1 MCGILA
7 IASSTPLPPDLD
19 RSPAWR
25 GAMERLG
32 TRGPDATGA
41 WTAPDAPLR
50 FGHTRLAIQDLSDAG
65 AQPMTDPSGR
75 VAIVFNGEIY
85 NAPALRRELL
95 SSGPPFHGTS
105 DTEVLLRAFLAWGI
119 ERTLDRAQGMFALLI
134 WDGRSGELHGA
145 VDPTGQ
151 KPLYLAERDGA
162 IGLASDAIALRR
174 AFATGAALSYTG
186 LCHVLRL
193 GYCPAPMTVWTG
205 IQKLEPGTRLRWTA
219 KDGLT
224 RRRYWQAPEAIDHA
238 GAREPFAELFTRVVS
253 EHLLSDVPVALL
265 LSAGI
270 DSGAIALALRDAG
283 ASPECVTLAM
293 AGEHDESGDARA
305 LADHLGLSH
314 TRVEFA
320 DTPLDDLLGEAVCA
334 FDEPQVY
341 GALLT
346 QTRVATAARAHAK
359 VVLTGD
365 GGDEA
370 FAGYAWHDRPP
381 RGENQRLALSEH
393 ATRVMPWFSA
403 SDAARL
409 LEPLRQRAEPVYTE
423 EAAIETLLPH
433 DRPALPWPRRA
444 QRLDLAGFCAGS
456 ILPKVD
462 RASMRVGLEMR
473 APLLDRRI
481 LEWAIS
487 RPVVPGEGP
496 KAPLRSMLTGR
507 VPERTLTRP
516 KQGFSLRIAD
526 PTRWH
531 DHAERLAGRPFM
543 THALDPSWTSAC
555 ERGAPYAHSRAYALT
570 FLARWAEA
578 HGAC

>member
-7 IASSTPLPPDLD
+7 IASPTPLAPDLD

-32 TRGPDATGA
+32 PRGPDGA
-41 WTAPDAPLR
+41 GVWRSPEGDAL

-85 NAPALRRELL
+85 NAPALRRELAHA
-95 SSGPPFHGTS
+95 GAAFRGTS
-105 DTEVLLRAFLAWGI
+105 DTEVLLHAFLAWGLD
-119 ERTLDRAQGMFALLI
+119 RTLERVEGMFALLI
-134 WDGRSGELHGA
+134 RDGRTGELHGA

-151 KPLYLAERDGA
+151 KPLYLAEAAGSIA
-162 IGLASDAIALRR
+162 IASDAIALRR
-174 AFATGAALSYTG
+174 AVLANAPLSYTG

-193 GYCPAPMTVWTG
+193 GYCPAPATAWAG
-205 IQKLEPGTRLRWTA
+205 IRKLAPGTRVRWSA
-219 KDGLT
+219 PGGLT
-224 RRRYWQAPEAIDHA
+224 TRRYWEAPEAIDR
-238 GAREPFAELFTRVVS
+238 ARSAEPFAELLTRVVS

-270 DSGAIALALRDAG
+270 DSGALALALRDAG
-283 ASPECVTLAM
+283 ATPGCVTLAM
-293 AGEHDESGDARA
+293 AGEHDESADARA
-305 LADHLGLSH
+305 LADHLGLPH
-314 TRVEFA
+314 TRVEFT
-320 DTPLDDLLGEAVCA
+320 DSPLDDLVDEAARA
-334 FDEPQVY
+334 FDEPQVF

-346 QTRVATAARAHAK
+346 QTRVASAARAQAK

-370 FAGYAWHDRPP
+370 FAGYAWHAPPP
-381 RGENQRLALSEH
+381 RATDQHGALSEH

-403 SDAARL
+403 EEAARL
-409 LEPLRQRAEPVYTE
+409 LEPLRRTGEPVYTE
-423 EAAIETLLPH
+423 EAAVETLRPH
-433 DRPALPWPRRA
+433 DRPGLPWPRRA
-444 QRLDLAGFCAGS
+444 QRLDLGGFCAGS

-487 RPVVPGEGP
+487 RPVEPGEGP
-496 KAPLRSMLTGR
+496 KAPLRALLNGR

-531 DHAERLAGRPFM
+531 DHVDRLGGSPFM
-543 THALDPSWTSAC
+543 KHALDPSWTSAC